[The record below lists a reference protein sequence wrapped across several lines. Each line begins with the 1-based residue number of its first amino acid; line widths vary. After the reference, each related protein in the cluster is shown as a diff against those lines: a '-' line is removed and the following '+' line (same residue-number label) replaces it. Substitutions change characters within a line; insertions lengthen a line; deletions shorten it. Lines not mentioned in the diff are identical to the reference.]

1 MIFLLIGLI
10 NFDLYLPMVSSL
22 KEKRSIIKS
31 LIEKSRNKF
40 NLAVSETDDNDL
52 WKNANISAVTV
63 SNERKY
69 IDSLFS
75 KYVNFIDENT
85 EVVLRDY
92 KIEIF

>member
-1 MIFLLIGLI
+1 MLIGLI
-10 NFDLYLPMVSSL
+10 NFDLYLPMVTSL
-22 KEKRSIIKS
+22 KEKRSIVKS
-31 LIEKSRNKF
+31 LIERSRNKF

-52 WKNANISAVTV
+52 WKSANISAVTV

-75 KYVNFIDENT
+75 KYVNFIDEII
-85 EVVLRDY
+85 EIELRDY

>member
-31 LIEKSRNKF
+31 LIKKSRNKF
-40 NLAVSETDDNDL
+40 NLAVSETDDNEL

-75 KYVNFIDENT
+75 KYVNFIDEIP
-85 EVVLRDY
+85 ELELRDY
-92 KIEIF
+92 KVEIF

>member
-1 MIFLLIGLI
+1 
-10 NFDLYLPMVSSL
+10 MVSSL

>member
-1 MIFLLIGLI
+1 MLIGLI

-31 LIEKSRNKF
+31 LIKKSRNKF
-40 NLAVSETDDNDL
+40 NLAVAETDDNEL

-75 KYVNFIDENT
+75 KYVNFVDEIV
-85 EVVLRDY
+85 EVELRDY
-92 KIEIF
+92 KAEIF

>member
-1 MIFLLIGLI
+1 MLIGLI

-40 NLAVSETDDNDL
+40 NIAVSETDDNDL
-52 WKNANISAVTV
+52 WKKATISVVTV
-63 SNERKY
+63 SNKRSY
-69 IDSLFS
+69 IDSMFS
-75 KYVNFIDENT
+75 KYIEFISEFPGT
-85 EVVLRDY
+85 QLRDY

>member
-31 LIEKSRNKF
+31 LIKKSRNKF
-40 NLAVSETDDNDL
+40 NLAIAETDDNDL

-75 KYVNFIDENT
+75 KYVNFVDEIV
-85 EVVLRDY
+85 EVELRDY
-92 KIEIF
+92 KVEIF

>member
-1 MIFLLIGLI
+1 MLIGLI

-40 NLAVSETDDNDL
+40 NLAVSETDKNDL
-52 WKNANISAVTV
+52 WKNSTISAVTV

-69 IDSLFS
+69 IDSIFS
-75 KYVNFIDENT
+75 KYVNFLDKIP
-85 EVVLRDY
+85 EVELRDY

>member
-85 EVVLRDY
+85 EVILRDY

>member
-1 MIFLLIGLI
+1 MLIGLI

-40 NLAVSETDDNDL
+40 NLAVSETDDNEL

-69 IDSLFS
+69 IDKIFS
-75 KYVNFIDENT
+75 KYVNFIDEIP
-85 EVVLRDY
+85 EAELRDY
-92 KIEIF
+92 KVEIF